1 MTLIP
6 WLTATTNLGLPI
18 LLSATGGLICEK
30 SGTAALFLEGTM
42 LTSAFIAIRTGGG
55 VPGLLSGLAAGVVV
69 TSCHYLLVHR
79 AKVKDVVAGVGLNML
94 ALAATSFTERIIPSA
109 DSVPTVS
116 TLTGVLIAAGCMF
129 ALVACFATPRVRLK
143 LDMTGES
150 DLQARIFGIDTV
162 RVKLLAHCAA
172 GALAGL
178 GGALLP
184 LLGIGTFV
192 ENMTNGRGYLA
203 LAAIVFGRWQLAT
216 VIAASFGFAALDAL
230 QLVAATQ
237 GIKVDADVL
246 AMVPYITGLLALLIR
261 TKRTAGP
268 AELSKIG

>member
-1 MTLIP
+1 MTLVP

-18 LLSATGGLICEK
+18 LLAATGGLVCEK

-42 LTSAFIAIRTGGG
+42 LTSAFIAIRAGGG
-55 VPGLLSGLAAGVVV
+55 VTGLICGLAAGVAV
-69 TSCHYLLVHR
+69 TGCHYLLVHR
-79 AKVKDVVAGVGLNML
+79 ANVKDVVAGVGLNML
-94 ALAATSFTERIIPSA
+94 AIAATSFAERIIPSA
-109 DSVPTVS
+109 ESVPTVS
-116 TLTGVLIAAGCMF
+116 TTTGVMIATGCIVTL
-129 ALVACFATPRVRLK
+129 AASFATPRIRLK

-150 DLQARIFGIDTV
+150 DLQARIFGIDTIRV
-162 RVKLLAHCAA
+162 RLLAHVAA
-172 GALAGL
+172 GALAGI

-216 VIAASFGFAALDAL
+216 VIAASLGFAALDAL

-237 GIKVDADVL
+237 GIEVDPDVL
-246 AMVPYITGLLALLIR
+246 AMMPYLAGLFALLMR

-268 AELSKIG
+268 AELSKAS

>member
-18 LLSATGGLICEK
+18 LLAATGGLVCEK

-42 LTSAFIAIRTGGG
+42 LTSAFIAIRAGGG
-55 VPGLLSGLAAGVVV
+55 VFGLLCGLAAGVVV

-79 AKVKDVVAGVGLNML
+79 ANVKDVVAGVGLNML
-94 ALAATSFTERIIPSA
+94 ALAATSFIERIIPSA
-109 DSVPTVS
+109 ESVPTVP
-116 TLTGVLIAAGCMF
+116 TTTGVMIAAGCIV
-129 ALVACFATPRVRLK
+129 ALVVCFANPNIRLR

-150 DLQARIFGIDTV
+150 ELQARIFGIDTV
-162 RVKLLAHCAA
+162 RVRVLAHVVA

-203 LAAIVFGRWQLAT
+203 LAAIVFGRWQLAL
-216 VIAASFGFAALDAL
+216 VIAASLGFAGLDAL

-237 GIKVDADVL
+237 GIKIDADVL
-246 AMVPYITGLLALLIR
+246 AMMPYLAGLFTLLLR

-268 AELSKIG
+268 AELSKSG